1 MERNK
6 IEMEVNDILLS
17 LFDIDYS
24 EIKND
29 AVLADDFVADSLD
42 ELEIIMKLEQ
52 KFGIRVPDEKMYH
65 NSMSKGCSVK
75 DIYDLV
81 EELL

>member
-29 AVLADDFVADSLD
+29 AVLADDFGADSLD

-52 KFGIRVPDEKMYH
+52 KFGIIVPDEKMYH
-65 NSMSKGCSVK
+65 SMSKGCSVK